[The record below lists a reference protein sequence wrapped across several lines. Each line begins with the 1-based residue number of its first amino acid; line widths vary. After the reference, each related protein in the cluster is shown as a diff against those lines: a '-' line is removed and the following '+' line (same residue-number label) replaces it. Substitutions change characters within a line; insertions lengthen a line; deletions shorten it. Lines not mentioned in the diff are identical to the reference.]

1 MPRIQALDPN
11 QSSGKTR
18 ALFDDVKAKFGKVPN
33 LMATVGQAPA
43 ALEGYLNFAGAL
55 AGGALSHQMRELI
68 SVAVAE
74 TNGCEYCLSAHVA
87 GGRAAKLTQAQID
100 AGRDASSAD
109 PKVDTAL
116 RFARGIVINLGHV
129 DDTELEQVRAAGW
142 TDEEIVEIVANVG
155 LNIFTN
161 YFNLIAG
168 TEVDFPQVRIG
179 EFASAAR

>member
-1 MPRIQALDPN
+1 MPRIQALDPT
-11 QSSGKTR
+11 QSSGKTKT
-18 ALFDDVKAKFGKVPN
+18 LFDDVKTTFGRVPN

-55 AGGALSHQMRELI
+55 AGGVLSHQMRELI

-87 GGRAAKLTQAQID
+87 GGRAAKLTQSQID
-100 AGRDASSAD
+100 AGREASSAD
-109 PKVDTAL
+109 PKINTAL
-116 RFARGIVINLGHV
+116 RFAQGIVTNLGHV
-129 DDTELEQVRAAGW
+129 DDAELKQVRAAGW
-142 TDEEIVEIVANVG
+142 SDEEIVEIVANVG

-168 TEVDFPQVRIG
+168 TETDFPVVKVG
-179 EFASAAR
+179 AFASA